1 MSNVKNEKSEIEK
14 AGNWKLRGADK
25 IYLDE
30 LKIIIEFVKQHGI
43 HVKNMQLVFT
53 ELVEIWFQFL
63 REETSRNAWLILSW
77 ESDKLNSRKR
87 RTFQ

>member
-14 AGNWKLRGADK
+14 AGNSKLRGADK

-30 LKIIIEFVKQHGI
+30 LKIIIEFVKQHRI

-53 ELVEIWFQFL
+53 ELVEI
-63 REETSRNAWLILSW
+63 
-77 ESDKLNSRKR
+77 
-87 RTFQ
+87 